1 MRGVQ
6 VATVAGCGIR
16 RRCALAH
23 TITLSLLLFFC
34 ALWTAAPAGAADD
47 TTQAAQ
53 LADRLRDNPVYVTD
67 QLPREVPRSTA
78 PDFARAA
85 ERTGVPTYVLVLP
98 GHSADDGEALLGAVH
113 DRLGRDGLYVL
124 VDYLEVTDAVA
135 FGVKAPAED
144 ALTVASYELPY
155 DAGPLRSFERF
166 ADVVAQG
173 SAKAAAQAEA
183 ARERYGDSG
192 AGKDPEARYIGP
204 TDRENQAFLTGIV
217 LTGVP
222 LLILLLGSFVR
233 RWRRRLPSAR
243 GNPGS
248 GTPSR
253 LPRGALPG
261 IVLLTAVAIALG
273 AWLTFDQT
281 TSSAAQAPTAA
292 DLSARVDRVVK
303 GLKQDPVYTD
313 PESQRVLDAGQRARL
328 RDRISEFGRS
338 EGGGP
343 VFVSVVPLMTEDE
356 SAGNADVFA
365 SAVHAGLGRDGVYVV
380 ADPIDGDI
388 NAVSYSVP
396 RVPNRSL
403 FDLPDSVQYD
413 DSEARDH
420 QLGDR
425 LGQFM
430 TFVEKAPRTDEP
442 DYPATDR
449 APEPVDDHAL
459 APLFSGDFWPGL
471 IVGAFAALVVFALLA
486 GVLAIV
492 GTVLRRRNPAPLPSG
507 ALPFEAPTD
516 PSLTYLRRTA
526 RSELLALQRQF
537 TDNPEQAAHIRA
549 WDCFDGAMLLVDG
562 DVGALADDAVEP
574 ASLVAVIV
582 LSRAGRA
589 ALSTEADSDDS
600 NSNSNSNTYNLCCG
614 LNPLH
619 GPAVSRHHVR
629 ISAEGRRRSLLP
641 VCQMC
646 RETAIVEPSTVHT
659 LRMTLPGTGPGR
671 GDRVPYEEVTGPL
684 PAVRDGIPQLINQ
697 IRESTSVR

>member
-1 MRGVQ
+1 MRPGGTRGVQ
-6 VATVAGCGIR
+6 VAAVAGCGIR
-16 RRCALAH
+16 RRCALAF
-23 TITLSLLLFFC
+23 SLLLFFC

-47 TTQAAQ
+47 TTQAAH

-67 QLPREVPRSTA
+67 QLPREVPRSAA

-144 ALTVASYELPY
+144 ALTVAFYELPY

-173 SAKAAAQAEA
+173 GAKAAAQAETA
-183 ARERYGDSG
+183 HERYGDSG
-192 AGKDPEARYIGP
+192 GGEDPEELYIGP

-217 LTGVP
+217 LTGIP
-222 LLILLLGSFVR
+222 LLILLFGSFVR
-233 RWRRRLPSAR
+233 RRRSRRPSAH

-253 LPRGALPG
+253 LPRGALSG
-261 IVLLTAVAIALG
+261 VALLTAVAIALG

-313 PESQRVLDAGQRARL
+313 PESQQVLDAGQRARL

-356 SAGNADVFA
+356 SAGNADVFT

-380 ADPIDGDI
+380 ADPLDGDI
-388 NAVSYSVP
+388 NAVSYGLP
-396 RVPNRSL
+396 HVPNRSL

-420 QLGDR
+420 QLGNR

-430 TFVEKAPRTDEP
+430 TFLEKAPRTDEL
-442 DYPATDR
+442 DSPAVDR

-471 IVGAFAALVVFALLA
+471 IVGAFAALVLFALLA
-486 GVLAIV
+486 GALSIV

-507 ALPFEAPTD
+507 TLPFEAPTD
-516 PSLTYLRRTA
+516 PSLAYLRRTA
-526 RSELLALQRQF
+526 RSELLALQREF

-562 DVGALADDAVEP
+562 DVDALADDAVEP
-574 ASLVAVIV
+574 SSLVAVVV

-589 ALSTEADSDDS
+589 ALSTEAASD
-600 NSNSNSNTYNLCCG
+600 SNSNTYNLCCG

-646 RETAIVEPSTVHT
+646 RETAIVEPGRVHT
-659 LRMTLPGTGPGR
+659 LRMTLPGTGPER

-684 PAVRDGIPQLINQ
+684 PAVRDGIPQLINR